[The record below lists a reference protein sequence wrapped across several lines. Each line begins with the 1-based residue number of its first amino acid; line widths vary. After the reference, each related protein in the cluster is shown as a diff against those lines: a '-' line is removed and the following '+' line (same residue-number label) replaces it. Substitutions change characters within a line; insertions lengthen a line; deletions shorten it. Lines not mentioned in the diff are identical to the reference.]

1 MAKSILIVEDEVGL
15 RNGLSDSLEAEGFE
29 ITLAENGA
37 EGLEIARNTEFSLIL
52 LDVMLPEMDGV
63 TVAKILREEN
73 CYTPIIMLTAKSQLD
88 DKVTG
93 LRSGADDYMT
103 KPFDMEELLARI
115 DVQIRRGEAAKK
127 AQKVVSKKSEL
138 TVDLKRG
145 FVVVKGEERQ
155 LYDQEIR
162 LLDFFY
168 KHEGEILDR
177 EQLLEAVWSYNGD
190 PSTRTVDVH
199 IARLRQK
206 IGDVGDAAKYIH
218 TIRGKGYKFTA
229 P

>member
-1 MAKSILIVEDEVGL
+1 MAKSILIVEDEIGL

-29 ITLAENGA
+29 VTLAENGA
-37 EGLEIARNTEFSLIL
+37 DGLEAARNNEFSMIL

-63 TVAKILREEN
+63 TVAKTLREEN
-73 CYTPIIMLTAKSQLD
+73 CITPIIMLTAKSQLD

-93 LRSGADDYMT
+93 LRAGADDYMT

-115 DVQIRRGEAAKK
+115 DVQIRRGEASKK
-127 AQKVVSKKSEL
+127 AQKVVSKNPEL

-218 TIRGKGYKFTA
+218 TVRGKGYKFTA

>member
-1 MAKSILIVEDEVGL
+1 MKKSILIVEDEFGL
-15 RNGLSDSLEAEGFE
+15 RTGLSDSLEAEGFE
-29 ITLAENGA
+29 VSLAENGLD
-37 EGLEIARNTEFSLIL
+37 GLETARKGDFSLIL

-63 TVAKILREEN
+63 TVASTLRKEN
-73 CYTPIIMLTAKSQLD
+73 CLTPIIMLTAKSQLD

-115 DVQIRRGEAAKK
+115 EVQIRRGEASKK
-127 AQKVVSKKSEL
+127 AKKVVSKNPDL
-138 TVDLKRG
+138 TIDLKRG

-162 LLDFFY
+162 LLDFFFQ
-168 KHEGEILDR
+168 HEGEILDR

-218 TIRGKGYKFTA
+218 TVRGKGYKFTA